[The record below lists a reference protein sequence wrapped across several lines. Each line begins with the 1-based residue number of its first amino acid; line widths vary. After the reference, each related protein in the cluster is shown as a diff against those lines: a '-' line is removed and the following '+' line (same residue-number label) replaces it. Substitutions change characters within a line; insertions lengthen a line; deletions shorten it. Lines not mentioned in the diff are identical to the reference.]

1 VRSQILLLIVLSG
14 GCSASD
20 DVPAPMVSSVSPDH
34 AQPGVSIM
42 ILGDY
47 FCQQPETDGDVDPL
61 ACENM
66 GIVEIG
72 TVPSSTGLYT
82 DQMITAEVP
91 WLGAGSYAVSVSVA
105 GRRSNGVTLVVD
117 SP

>member
-1 VRSQILLLIVLSG
+1 
-14 GCSASD
+14 
-20 DVPAPMVSSVSPDH
+20 
-34 AQPGVSIM
+34 
-42 ILGDY
+42 
-47 FCQQPETDGDVDPL
+47 
-61 ACENM
+61 M

-91 WLGAGSYAVSVSVA
+91 GLGAGSYAVSVSVA